1 MSGEEV
7 PVELLLAIDGRSPN
21 GWLRPAS
28 VTGVPPEALSTARAV
43 RRARGTGT
51 GRGPGGRRRRVEQEV
66 DMRLPMREK
75 PPSPQPPDAARLR
88 PWRTEGLPADSEG
101 QAGRPR
107 GGWWRALR
115 AVLLAYLVVFV
126 LLTLQDQAGGPQQ
139 MSYTAFTEQ
148 VERGNVAEVFAR
160 GDSIQ
165 GELKEPQ
172 PVPGQ
177 AGRTYRLFST
187 ERPTFAQDD
196 LLSALED
203 NGAVVR
209 ATPVEPNRG
218 ILANLLISFGPI
230 LLLVGFWLWLFRKQR
245 GLLGGGLLGGG
256 TKRKP
261 VDPETVRVTF
271 DDVAGIDE
279 VENEIAE
286 VVDFLRDP
294 DKYRRVGARAP
305 KGVLLAGPPGTG
317 KTLLARA
324 TAGEAGVPFFSASA
338 SEFIEMV
345 VGVGASRVRELFGEA
360 RKVAPAIIFIDEVD
374 TIGRARSGGATVSG
388 HDEREQTLN
397 QILTEMDGFSGSEG
411 VVVLAA
417 TNRPDILDPALLRPG
432 RFDRTITVSAPDQKG
447 RVEIL
452 RVHTRAVPLAADVD
466 LEQIARSTP
475 GMTGAELANLVNEAA
490 LLAARRT
497 EGNVTQRDLTDALE
511 KIQLG
516 AARSIVMPPD
526 ERRRTAY
533 HEAGHALLGMLQP
546 GADPVRKVTI
556 IPRGRALGVTLSTPQ
571 DDRYGYDEQYLRGRI
586 VGALGGMAAEQ
597 VVFDV
602 VTTGAESDLETATGI
617 ARAMVGRWG
626 MSQRIGPV
634 SVLPREGDPRMQGVS
649 DALLDAVD
657 TEVRR
662 VVEECYARAVTLLR
676 EHRNRLDSIVE
687 RLLEHETL
695 DEPEIYAAA
704 GLPRPVPAEHSS
716 SA

>member
-1 MSGEEV
+1 MLLSFITYADVKDWVLTWTPIIFFGLIAYFMWRTVKLMPRTKPQQIKPETKQSAGWKDIAGADEAKH
-7 PVELLLAIDGRSPN
+7 EL
-21 GWLRPAS
+21 
-28 VTGVPPEALSTARAV
+28 
-43 RRARGTGT
+43 
-51 GRGPGGRRRRVEQEV
+51 QEV
-66 DMRLPMREK
+66 
-75 PPSPQPPDAARLR
+75 
-88 PWRTEGLPADSEG
+88 
-101 QAGRPR
+101 
-107 GGWWRALR
+107 
-115 AVLLAYLVVFV
+115 
-126 LLTLQDQAGGPQQ
+126 
-139 MSYTAFTEQ
+139 
-148 VERGNVAEVFAR
+148 VE
-160 GDSIQ
+160 
-165 GELKEPQ
+165 
-172 PVPGQ
+172 
-177 AGRTYRLFST
+177 
-187 ERPTFAQDD
+187 
-196 LLSALED
+196 
-203 NGAVVR
+203 
-209 ATPVEPNRG
+209 
-218 ILANLLISFGPI
+218 
-230 LLLVGFWLWLFRKQR
+230 
-245 GLLGGGLLGGG
+245 
-256 TKRKP
+256 
-261 VDPETVRVTF
+261 
-271 DDVAGIDE
+271 
-279 VENEIAE
+279 
-286 VVDFLRDP
+286 FLRDP
-294 DKYRRVGARAP
+294 KRFAALGAKVP
-305 KGVLLAGPPGTG
+305 KGILLHGPPGTG